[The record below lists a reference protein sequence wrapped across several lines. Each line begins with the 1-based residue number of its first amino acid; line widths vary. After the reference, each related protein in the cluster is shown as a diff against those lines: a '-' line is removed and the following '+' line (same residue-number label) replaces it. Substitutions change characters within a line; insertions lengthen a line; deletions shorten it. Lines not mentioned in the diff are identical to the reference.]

1 MSKKDVGIFP
11 FVLIFAVF
19 SMFQLLWSAVDGEPE
34 PKALFTAVFWEKYK
48 NESFSY
54 APWGNE
60 TEENA
65 SIVDISVGSSSLS
78 RKFAYYGNY
87 KLNLYSKKRVNEW
100 EEENAFVSNNLKNLA
115 AEFEL
120 PLSNTGTKEYLLL
133 FTNKK
138 KNGLWKIYPLSFSQA
153 EIPFGS
159 YKFVSQSRSTMYLI
173 FGEEKITLGGGKSFV
188 CPANLVDGQ
197 RGIMLKAMIQSNGK
211 TVEIFSQR
219 WGHSPK
225 MRGIF
230 FLGMSGKRMS
240 VKRVVEFESPLS
252 TASGFGLPPLKP
264 SEQESDEV
272 ESNP

>member
-1 MSKKDVGIFP
+1 MSKRYVSLLP
-11 FVLIFAVF
+11 SLLIFAGVSF
-19 SMFQLLWSAVDGEPE
+19 FQLLWSAVDEE
-34 PKALFTAVFWEKYK
+34 PKAIFTAVFWEKYK

-65 SIVDISVGSSSLS
+65 TIVDISVGSSSLS
-78 RKFAYYGNY
+78 RKFAYYGSG
-87 KLNLYSKKRVNEW
+87 KLNLYSKQRLNEW
-100 EEENAFVSNNLKNLA
+100 EEENATVASNLINIA

-120 PLSNTGTKEYLLL
+120 PLSNAGIKEYLLL

-138 KNGLWKIYPLSFSQA
+138 KNGLWKIHPLPFSKA

-173 FGEEKITLGGGKSFV
+173 FGEEKITLEGGKSFI
-188 CPANLVDGQ
+188 CAANLVEGQ
-197 RGIMLKAMIQSNGK
+197 RGILLKAMMQSNGK
-211 TVEIFSQR
+211 IAEVFSQR

-230 FLGMSGKRMS
+230 FLGMSGTKMS
-240 VKRVVEFESPLS
+240 VKRVVEFERPLS
-252 TASGFGLPPLKP
+252 SASGYGLPALKT

-272 ESNP
+272 EPNSL

>member
-1 MSKKDVGIFP
+1 MSKRYVSLLP
-11 FVLIFAVF
+11 SLLIFAGVSF
-19 SMFQLLWSAVDGEPE
+19 FQLLWSAVDEE
-34 PKALFTAVFWEKYK
+34 PKAIFTAVFWEKYK

-65 SIVDISVGSSSLS
+65 TIVDISVGSSSLS
-78 RKFAYYGNY
+78 RKFAYYGNG
-87 KLNLYSKKRVNEW
+87 KLNLYSKQRLNEW
-100 EEENAFVSNNLKNLA
+100 EDENATVASNLTNIA

-120 PLSNTGTKEYLLL
+120 PLSNAGVKEYLLL

-138 KNGLWKIYPLSFSQA
+138 KNGLWKIHPLPFSKA

-173 FGEEKITLGGGKSFV
+173 FGEEKITLEGGKSFI
-188 CPANLVDGQ
+188 CPANLVEGR
-197 RGIMLKAMIQSNGK
+197 RGIMLKVMMQSNGK
-211 TVEIFSQR
+211 IAEVFSQR

-230 FLGMSGKRMS
+230 FIGMSGKKMS
-240 VKRVVEFESPLS
+240 VKRVVEFEKPLS
-252 TASGFGLPPLKP
+252 SASGYGLPSLKS
-264 SEQESDEV
+264 SEQESEEV
-272 ESNP
+272 EAKNL